1 MKFPRLPAVPSP
13 LPAWL
18 RAAWVVV
25 QIVAALWMARSGL
38 DFYYQ
43 GF

>member
-1 MKFPRLPAVPSP
+1 MKWLRLPLVSTPR
-13 LPAWL
+13 PAWL
-18 RAAWVVV
+18 RAAWVVMQV
-25 QIVAALWMARSGL
+25 VAAIWMARSGL